1 MLLVSTVNMKL
12 QKKKKKRLKEVL
24 CCGNKNTITYGN
36 KLIKWKNTL
45 VNHELSTVSQD
56 LY

>member
-12 QKKKKKRLKEVL
+12 QKKKRLKEVL